1 MTSADNI
8 YRKLQEHLH
17 KETVGF
23 PATETGSDIKL
34 LELLFTPEQASATLC
49 LTHKPEPID
58 VVHKRANGE
67 EFTIEALESALYEA
81 ARRGLIFFQDVDG
94 TRHYK
99 VIPYVVGFYET
110 QVFNLTPEFRAASAA
125 YMEDGGGYT
134 YINTSVPAMR
144 TIPIEQSVEP
154 EHNVAS
160 YDSIKTLVEQ
170 SEGAIAIFE
179 CICRKQHAAGGGTCQ
194 KTTRTETCMAFGA
207 FAENIK
213 EFKKSRMITKAEA
226 LELLRESEEEGLV
239 FQPSNTQHAEYIC
252 SCCGCCCGQL
262 GWQKS
267 MPHPLEYWTT
277 NYFAEVDPDTC
288 TGCQICIDV
297 CQVTAMKFNED
308 DMVSSVD
315 LNRCIGCGN
324 CVTACPDEAI
334 ALLKKAP
341 EIAPPRDFD
350 DLQEVLMADR

>member
-1 MTSADNI
+1 MAPVDNV

-17 KETVGF
+17 EETVGF
-23 PATETGSDIKL
+23 PATETGSDIRL
-34 LELLFTPEQASATLC
+34 LELLFTPEHARATMC

-58 VVHKRANGE
+58 VVHARANPE
-67 EFTIEALESALYEA
+67 EFSLEALESALYEA

-99 VIPYVVGFYET
+99 VIPYIVGFYET

-125 YMEDGGGYT
+125 YMMDGGH
-134 YINTSVPAMR
+134 SFARVPAMR
-144 TIPIEQSVEP
+144 TIPIGQSIEP

-160 YDSIKTLVEQ
+160 FDDIRTLVEQ
-170 SEGAIAIFE
+170 ADEPIVVFE
-179 CICRKQHAAGGGTCQ
+179 CVCRKNHELDGDPCR
-194 KTTRTETCMAFGA
+194 KTTLKESCMAFGA
-207 FAENIK
+207 FAENFA
-213 EFKKSRMITKAEA
+213 EFSKGTQVSKSEA
-226 LELLRESEEEGLV
+226 LDILRQNEEDGLV

-262 GWQKS
+262 GWQKA
-267 MPHPLEYWTT
+267 MPHPLEYWAT
-277 NYFAEVDPDTC
+277 NYFAEVDPDEC
-288 TGCQICIDV
+288 SGCQVCVDV
-297 CQVTAMKFNED
+297 CQVNAMQFNEAEN
-308 DMVSSVD
+308 VSEVD

-324 CVTACPDEAI
+324 CAPSCLDEAI
-334 ALLKKAP
+334 TIIKKAP